1 MKEKTSKII
10 AITSLSL
17 IGILILAVIFA
28 AVITVNRGLSFEEDP
43 TVITIRKSNGEVVL
57 YEDKIDEQG
66 GIYNEVLS
74 QLKSAG
80 DFKVLDSLFGGYG
93 DKTAGTE
100 QLTSSVSFS
109 TLYNEDGEYCL
120 IFRWLNEPQ
129 TTKYTNSNGN
139 EIIYKYD
146 EAYIQLGST
155 NAVTK
160 VSAYLRQAGTTNS
173 YSRIVYYGYLN
184 TSNLYD
190 YVKSLEYDPR

>member
-129 TTKYTNSNGN
+129 TTKYTNSNGK